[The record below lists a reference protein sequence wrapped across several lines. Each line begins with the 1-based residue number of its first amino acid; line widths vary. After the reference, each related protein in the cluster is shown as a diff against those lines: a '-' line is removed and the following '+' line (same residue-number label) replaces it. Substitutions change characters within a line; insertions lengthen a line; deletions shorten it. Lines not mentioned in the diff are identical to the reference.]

1 MLYYSIITNLLICLQ
16 HHEINK
22 KESELEKLPEGTRN
36 WIYSFI
42 LQLDDMPEDMFDNIK
57 DYLENSLKKDTRFHK
72 ETTFQ

>member
-16 HHEINK
+16 QHEINK
-22 KESELEKLPEGTRN
+22 EKSELETLPEGTRN